1 MEPTLARNSIS
12 RINFVACSDIILLS
26 LSLSLCSRD
35 KIKFSKIDYGAINY
49 FEEISINENSLK
61 DYQFSKFT
69 LSRRFLLNDRSIIDQ
84 FNRE

>member
-35 KIKFSKIDYGAINY
+35 KIKFSKIDYY